1 MTTQNSCTHA
11 IKNKPGKNK
20 ADYIKYISDHYINS
34 YMHSVMKKIPTPSD
48 QFLFTFYTHT
58 KTHIKKTLY
67 TQKYEH
73 LEKSQTSV
81 ETI

>member
-1 MTTQNSCTHA
+1 
-11 IKNKPGKNK
+11 
-20 ADYIKYISDHYINS
+20 
-34 YMHSVMKKIPTPSD
+34 MHSVMKKIPTPSD